1 MRRTCE
7 ARYLKQYHQEYAYL
21 IEHQLGTYLGLGL
34 EPGEDLN
41 LGCLEES
48 MNNLNSVLLDVCIS
62 NSIYCNELS
71 VYGHDL
77 NRGGVH
83 ELSR

>member
-1 MRRTCE
+1 ME
-7 ARYLKQYHQEYAYL
+7 VQEKRC
-21 IEHQLGTYLGLGL
+21 HVG
-34 EPGEDLN
+34 
-41 LGCLEES
+41 GC

-77 NRGGVH
+77 NRG
-83 ELSR
+83 